1 MTEFKEQAHIK
12 KIPKQILVY
21 AIEAIGESLIEDARL
36 NYGHEAGFNA
46 SITVKGKE
54 GVVIYD
60 VRFVPYSYTFKWLV
74 AEEEDGH
81 LVTFIGSAPDRW
93 FEFVTQSREKLRG
106 LVDTQWAAMLNF
118 GIGFVTADYY
128 SKAKR
133 THAKKHIA
141 KAKGKVVKRGK
152 AEHKRTEL
160 EK

>member
-21 AIEAIGESLIEDARL
+21 AIEAVGESLIEDARL

-54 GVVIYD
+54 GVVIYE
-60 VRFVPYSYTFKWLV
+60 VRFTPYAYTFKWLV
-74 AEEEDGH
+74 AEEDDGH
-81 LVTFIGSAPDRW
+81 LVTFIGSVPDTW
-93 FEFVTQSREKLRG
+93 YEFATQSREKLKG

-128 SKAKR
+128 AKAK
-133 THAKKHIA
+133 TMPAKKHIA
-141 KAKGKVVKRGK
+141 KAKSKVVKRDK
-152 AEHKRTEL
+152 AEHKKTSL
-160 EK
+160 DK